1 MNGSSGRR
9 IPPIVMGHEAAGVI
23 AALGAGV
30 SDWKIGERVTFD
42 STEYCGSCEA
52 CVEGKFNICQNR
64 KVLGVSCKDY
74 RRHGCFAEYVALP
87 TRILHRI
94 PDSLSFE
101 KAAFAE
107 PVAIALHAVDL
118 APRPRSEKSCAVVVG
133 AGLIG
138 LLVIQSLRTRG
149 WQHIIAVDLDAGRL
163 AIACDLGASKGI
175 SARDENA
182 LQQIRDSA
190 GADGAEAAW
199 EVVGA
204 AAPFDLAVRAVQ
216 KNGNVVLV
224 GNLQASVAFPLQEVV
239 TRLMRLCGRVS

>member
-1 MNGSSGRR
+1 MKALTLIAPSTFAFETMDTPQPGAGEVLIQIKACGICGSAIHGMNGSSGRR

-101 KAAFAE
+101 PE
-107 PVAIALHAVDL
+107 I
-118 APRPRSEKSCAVVVG
+118 RS
-133 AGLIG
+133 
-138 LLVIQSLRTRG
+138 
-149 WQHIIAVDLDAGRL
+149 
-163 AIACDLGASKGI
+163 
-175 SARDENA
+175 
-182 LQQIRDSA
+182 
-190 GADGAEAAW
+190 
-199 EVVGA
+199 
-204 AAPFDLAVRAVQ
+204 
-216 KNGNVVLV
+216 
-224 GNLQASVAFPLQEVV
+224 
-239 TRLMRLCGRVS
+239 